1 MLTTEKVG
9 LQKLVEKE
17 QEKNEA
23 MISLMSRIE
32 FDIQRVDKQTEHL
45 KREIEEKQDHT
56 IQLNKILQET
66 ELSYG
71 RIINVNHYYKH

>member
-17 QEKNEA
+17 QERNEA
-23 MISLMSRIE
+23 MMSLMSRIE

-56 IQLNKILQET
+56 IQLTKILQET

-71 RIINVNHYYKH
+71 RIINVNH